1 MNWVGDTR
9 ATNLAASSK
18 SMLLSR
24 DTVFAVLCQAP
35 RQEKDGFELLVM
47 VLKSA
52 ASVKIEAFRP
62 T

>member
-1 MNWVGDTR
+1 
-9 ATNLAASSK
+9 
-18 SMLLSR
+18 MLLSR